1 MPPLD
6 PLSDDAILERL
17 GRRLGQLRLDQNRTQ
32 AELAEEAGV
41 SQRTLKRLESG
52 ESTHVRNLVRVLR
65 ALGILD
71 RVDGLVP
78 EPGPDP
84 LREVRAQEGRRK
96 RASSTREG
104 PGPDRPWRWGDAA
117 PHDPPK
123 DR

>member
-1 MPPLD
+1 MNSPSH
-6 PLSDDAILERL
+6 LSDDAILERL

-41 SQRTLKRLESG
+41 SERTLKRLEGG
-52 ESTHVRNLVRVLR
+52 ESTQVRNLVRVLR
-65 ALGILD
+65 ALDILE

-84 LREVRAQEGRRK
+84 LRELRATEGRRR
-96 RASSTREG
+96 RASSTREESG
-104 PGPDRPWRWGDAA
+104 PARPWTWGDV
-117 PHDPPK
+117 PHDPSE